1 MGMSIKDFL
10 RQQGFTLEREDLRR
24 VADVFSSEAQ
34 RALCGEASSLQ
45 MIDSHLFAS
54 TSCGCR
60 GTAARPPVIVIDAGG
75 TNLRVASVR
84 LTEKGPVFAHVWKSE
99 MPGTRGTI
107 SADAFHA
114 AIAAEVDAVRA
125 QEPQASCIGYCF
137 SYECRSLADGDAELV
152 AWSKQIDAPDVVGQR
167 VGAELVRRL
176 KGSPLP
182 IVVLNDTVATLL
194 AGAVT
199 GGERYPGQIGFI
211 LGTGTNLASIE
222 NGTIRNAETGECDKV
237 PRTPCD
243 ETFDATLPDTGAA
256 LFEKMVSGAY
266 LGGVGLELLKRA
278 AANGLLAD
286 EGLTAVRTLST
297 CELDAFAAGED
308 EPENPLSKAI
318 RPEDMETAREIA
330 RAVFRRAAQLTAA
343 HLAAFV
349 RRSTEAGRSPV
360 RITIDGSTYWKVRSV
375 DFDGLVRKEL
385 AELVPGIPFD
395 IFRIDEAPMVGAA
408 VAAVSVVAEGG
419 GRS

>member
-1 MGMSIKDFL
+1 MGTRIKDFL

-84 LTEKGPVFAHVWKSE
+84 LTEKGPVFAHVRKSE

-176 KGSPLP
+176 KGGPLP

-243 ETFDATLPDTGAA
+243 EAFDATLPDTGAA

-266 LGGVGLELLKRA
+266 LGGVGLHLLKRA
-278 AANGLLAD
+278 ADAGLLAG
-286 EGLTAVRTLST
+286 EGLSAVSSLST
-297 CELDAFAAGED
+297 CELDSFAVAG
-308 EPENPLSKAI
+308 I
-318 RPEDMETAREIA
+318 RPEDAETAREIA
-330 RAVFRRAAQLTAA
+330 RAVFRRAALLTAA

-349 RRSTEAGRSPV
+349 RRSAEAGRSPV
-360 RITIDGSTYWKVRSV
+360 RITVDGSTYWKVRSV
-375 DFDGLVRKEL
+375 DFDGIVRKEL
-385 AELVPGIPFD
+385 AELAPGIPFD
-395 IFRIDEAPMVGAA
+395 VFRIDDAPMVGAA

>member
-1 MGMSIKDFL
+1 MDTSTKGFL
-10 RQQGFTLEREDLRR
+10 RHQGFTLEREDLGR
-24 VADVFSSEAQ
+24 VADAFSSEAQ
-34 RALCGEASSLQ
+34 RALRGAPSSLK

-54 TSCGCR
+54 TSCDCC
-60 GTAARPPVIVIDAGG
+60 GTALGPSVIVIDAGG

-84 LTEKGPVFAHVWKSE
+84 LTEKGPVFAHVRKSE
-99 MPGTRGTI
+99 MPGAHGTI

-114 AIAAEVDAVRA
+114 AIAAEVDVVRA
-125 QEPQASCIGYCF
+125 QEPLASCIGYCF
-137 SYECRSLADGDAELV
+137 SYECRSLPGGDAELV
-152 AWSKQIDAPDVVGQR
+152 AWSKQIDAPEVVGQC

-176 KGSPLP
+176 KGGPLP

-243 ETFDATLPDTGAA
+243 EAFDATLSDTGAA
-256 LFEKMVSGAY
+256 QFEKMVSGAY
-266 LGGVGLELLKRA
+266 LGGVGFQLLKRA
-278 AANGLLAD
+278 AEAGLLAGG
-286 EGLTAVRTLST
+286 GLSTLSILTT
-297 CELDAFAAGED
+297 CELDAYAAAD
-308 EPENPLSKAI
+308 PDPANPLSAVI
-318 RPEDMETAREIA
+318 CPEDAETACEIV

-343 HLAAFV
+343 HLSAFV
-349 RRSTEAGRSPV
+349 RRSAEAGRSPV

-375 DFDGLVRKEL
+375 DFDGIVRKER
-385 AELVPGIPFD
+385 AELAPGVQFD
-395 IFRIDEAPMVGAA
+395 IFCIDDAPMVGAA
-408 VAAVSVVAEGG
+408 VAAVNVASI
-419 GRS
+419 RR